1 MKAFG
6 ARCLWAIALVVL
18 AVGLWDRPAQAGG
31 SVWKFDAE
39 RYRPGERAFAWAA
52 VAWEHSP
59 ALGTPEDG
67 PYFVYLAPSEPG
79 TPNLPWPPIPSGAV
93 RVAEVVVD
101 LEPYDAGGVKYGPHH
116 ATIEFTVPDLP
127 AGQYTVMHC
136 NSPCTTTFGDVTFGL
151 LIVDPISPP
160 AENAPPE
167 TSPPETSPPETSPPE
182 TSPPET
188 SPPETSPPSTSDAL
202 TEGRQPANR
211 SDLQP
216 SLIGGA
222 SLGLIGGAVGSAVA
236 WHRLSG
242 TPATVDDREIAPNR

>member
-1 MKAFG
+1 MKTFG

-18 AVGLWDRPAQAGG
+18 AVGLWARPAQAGG

-59 ALGTPEDG
+59 TLGTPEDG

-79 TPNLPWPPIPSGAV
+79 TPSPPWPPIPSDAV

-160 AENAPPE
+160 AE
-167 TSPPETSPPETSPPE
+167 
-182 TSPPET
+182 T
-188 SPPETSPPSTSDAL
+188 SPPETSPPSTADAL
-202 TEGRQPANR
+202 IGDRQPANR

-216 SLIGGA
+216 FLIGGV

-236 WHRLSG
+236 WRRLSG
-242 TPATVDDREIAPNR
+242 YASHGR